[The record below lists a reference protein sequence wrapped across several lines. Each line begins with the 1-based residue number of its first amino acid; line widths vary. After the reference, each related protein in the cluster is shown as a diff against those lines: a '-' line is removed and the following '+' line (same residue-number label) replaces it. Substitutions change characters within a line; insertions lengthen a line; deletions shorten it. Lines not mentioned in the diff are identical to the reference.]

1 MYKISFGLMLF
12 IFFFT
17 TTHKSKAVQT
27 HTSSNSLVI
36 TKDINFEIEVQS
48 SINVGVDPVELD
60 FGSIPRNS
68 KQKIT
73 KTGDLKFKTAFKND
87 MLVKVDYDKNGDL
100 TPDDAKYAKY
110 QIEYA
115 NKNDEKYDD
124 KIDIY
129 LQRVK
134 DRTLKQGD
142 IKIPIV
148 GEIREVENVRL
159 GEYKKTIN
167 ATVFVTPISPTENVI
182 NPNARGGV

>member
-17 TTHKSKAVQT
+17 TIHKSKAVQT

-100 TPDDAKYAKY
+100 TPDDTKYAKY

-124 KIDIY
+124 KIDVY

-148 GEIREVENVRL
+148 GEIREVGNVRL